1 MTEGAYHKAHERLMI
16 EMRRQLRLRNR
27 KLIERA
33 GRRLHRLRVR
43 YRRRFAA

>member
-1 MTEGAYHKAHERLMI
+1 MTEQAYLRRHEQLMN
-16 EMRRQLRLRNR
+16 EMRRHLRLRNSTR
-27 KLIERA
+27 IERT

>member
-1 MTEGAYHKAHERLMI
+1 MTEQAYLRKHEQLMN
-16 EMRRQLRLRNR
+16 EMRRQIRLGNR
-27 KLIERA
+27 VRIERT